1 MLKRKKKT
9 MRGTTRCAAV
19 VALLLLAGCSTITDI
34 WTGGPREQ
42 PRVRKDATQLAC
54 DAGKTL
60 LVRRDPGSI
69 WMILPDREFRLDAV
83 EGSGERYSNGR
94 TTLTITGGTEV
105 SVEEAGAPLFSACRV
120 AG

>member
-9 MRGTTRCAAV
+9 MRRTKTSAAAA
-19 VALLLLAGCSTITDI
+19 ALVLIAGCSTIGEI

-42 PRVRKDATQLAC
+42 SRVRRDATQLAC

-60 LVRRDPGSI
+60 MVRREPGSI

-83 EGSGERYSNGR
+83 QGAGDRYSNGR
-94 TTLTITGGTEV
+94 TTLTIAGGSEV
-105 SVEEAGAPLFSACRV
+105 SVEEAGAPQFSACRV